1 MFRILTRR
9 ILQPPTFGLDISDI
23 TIKFSRLLR
32 RPAGIALEYFG
43 EVTMPEG
50 IVVSGEIVKPEELT
64 RILKKE
70 LRTADGR
77 RVAERYCIASLP
89 EEKSFVRLVDLPN
102 ITPEEIAQ
110 AMRWEVEGVVP
121 LPFDQIFFD
130 YELMPAIPSA
140 REHRDVLLIAFPRNI
155 VESYHRV
162 LSDGGLIP
170 LALEL
175 ESQAISRSL
184 IRGVSV
190 PPSLLFV
197 DIGAARTS
205 FIIFGGGSLIFTKSI
220 SVGGR
225 AIESAIA
232 RELGV
237 SPEEAR
243 QIKIE
248 AGLNKNYREGKVFTS
263 LLPHLTAITSE
274 LEQQLVFY
282 RDHPAKLHTS
292 LGQIERVVL
301 CGGDANLIGLPRY
314 LASAIKRPVVLGDP
328 FVNFELAP
336 GAIPPIPKNQSLK
349 YTTAIGLAL
358 RAAGY

>member
-1 MFRILTRR
+1 MFRVLTNR
-9 ILQPPTFGLDISDI
+9 ILHPPTFGIDISDLA
-23 TIKFSRLLR
+23 IKFSRLVR
-32 RPAGIALEYFG
+32 RGEALLLDYFGETVIPAGI
-43 EVTMPEG
+43 V
-50 IVVSGEIVKPEELT
+50 ISGEIVKPAELAA
-64 RILKKE
+64 ILKNE
-70 LRTADGR
+70 LKPADGR
-77 RVAERYCIASLP
+77 RVRERYCIASLP
-89 EEKSFVRLVDLPN
+89 EEKSFVRLIDLPS
-102 ITPEEIAQ
+102 IKPEDIPK

-121 LPFDQIFFD
+121 MPFDQIFFD
-130 YELMPAIPSA
+130 YEPLPPLPGMG
-140 REHRDVLLIAFPRNI
+140 EHRDVLLIAFPRNI
-155 VESYHRV
+155 VESYHRA

-184 IRGVSV
+184 IRGGSV
-190 PPSLLFV
+190 QPSFLLV

-225 AIESAIA
+225 DFESAIA
-232 RELGV
+232 REFGV
-237 SPEEAR
+237 PPEEAR

-248 AGLNKNYREGKVFTS
+248 AGLNKNYRDGRVLS
-263 LLPHLTAITSE
+263 ALLPHLAVITAE
-274 LEQQLVFY
+274 LEQELVFY

-314 LASAIKRPVVLGDP
+314 LASVIKRPVVLGDP
-328 FVNFELAP
+328 FVNFKLAP